1 MGWRTEFG
9 GRSVD
14 FDVPESIIRLEG
26 LEDMSWKNDTCP
38 SFGTQVM
45 PDEIELRI
53 WCEAPEYDDRQSG
66 FDHRFMVQAYTHGTR
81 LDITEAAG
89 LPALTVEGVEAD
101 GTDHVCWG
109 TDDPEVAVRIF
120 ITVLAHLQA
129 AITAD
134 RKAA

>member
-53 WCEAPEYDDRQSG
+53 WCEAPEPDDRQSG
-66 FDHRFMVQAYTHGTR
+66 FEQRFMVQAYTHGTR
-81 LDITEAAG
+81 TDLIETAG
-89 LPALTVEGVEAD
+89 LADLEFPGTVVD
-101 GTDHVCWG
+101 GADHVCWG

-129 AITAD
+129 AIAAD
-134 RKAA
+134 RRAA